1 MLSVKMSRAHE
12 QQLVMNKCK
21 EKGKISFRFGNWPR
35 KCVDT
40 GNEGKRETARQTQRE
55 RETVRETFVYLF
67 RCSSN

>member
-40 GNEGKRETARQTQRE
+40 GNERKRETARQTERDRE
-55 RETVRETFVYLF
+55 RVRDICVFI
-67 RCSSN
+67 